1 MPTYID
7 HHEKFELAPEMER
20 AFAERLRS
28 GRRDE
33 NGVKGINMFL
43 ARDGGAYCLLE
54 APDEDAVVR
63 THADGGTEIDRGD
76 VIEVRALI

>member
-7 HHEKFELAPEMER
+7 HHEKLELTPEMEQ

-28 GRRDE
+28 GQTDE

-43 ARDGGAYCLLE
+43 TKDGGAYCLLE
-54 APDEDAVVR
+54 APDQDAIVR
-63 THADGGTEIDRGD
+63 THANGGTEIQRGD
-76 VIEVRALI
+76 VVEVRALV

>member
-1 MPTYID
+1 VPTYID
-7 HHEKFELAPEMER
+7 HHEKFEVTPELEQ

-28 GRRDE
+28 GQPDE

-43 ARDGGAYCLLE
+43 TKDGGAYCLLE

-63 THADGGTEIDRGD
+63 THANGGTEIRRGD
-76 VIEVRALI
+76 VVEVRLLV

>member
-7 HHEKFELAPEMER
+7 HHDRFELTPEMER
-20 AFAERLRS
+20 AFAERIRS
-28 GRRDE
+28 GEADA

-43 ARDGGAYCLLE
+43 ANDGGAYCLLE

-63 THADGGTEIDRGD
+63 THAAGGTRIDRRD
-76 VIEVRALI
+76 VVEVRALV